1 MHRLQQMPGRH
12 PLYRGLL
19 QPGVLCHRLPQVS
32 PPHRVWCGTQLREP
46 PPRLISV
53 LSLTEAT
60 LLSAQPVASPSSPQR
75 SVCLGSPAGQP
86 GLPPLGRD
94 GEQAAWPPMGGGGA
108 EECTPRRFPCDSA
121 LWVITLTPTSGPGL
135 VQQPP
140 WAQASSLFSQ
150 SREGDFL

>member
-12 PLYRGLL
+12 SLYRGLL

-32 PPHRVWCGTQLREP
+32 PACGVRCGTWLGEP
-46 PPRLISV
+46 PPWLTSV

-60 LLSAQPVASPSSPQR
+60 LLSVQPVANPSSPQR
-75 SVCLGSPAGQP
+75 SVCLGSPAG
-86 GLPPLGRD
+86 GLLPPLGRD
-94 GEQAAWPPMGGGGA
+94 WGPAAWPPMGGGGA
-108 EECTPRRFPCDSA
+108 EECTPQRFPCDFA

-135 VQQPP
+135 IQQPR